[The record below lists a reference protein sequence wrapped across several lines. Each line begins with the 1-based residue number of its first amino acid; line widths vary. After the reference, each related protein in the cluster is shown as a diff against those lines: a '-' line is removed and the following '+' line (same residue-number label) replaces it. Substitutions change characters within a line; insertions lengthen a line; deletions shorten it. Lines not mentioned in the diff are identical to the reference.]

1 MSKHKRLHSI
11 TGKGKFAKFA
21 GFVGTH
27 YGLRRPA
34 PKAQTFGIMNE
45 EAPAGATNT
54 DEGKV
59 EKVLSVSTSYDNTN
73 MKEDAR

>member
-34 PKAQTFGIMNE
+34 PKSQTFVNLGKE
-45 EAPAGATNT
+45 TAPDADIIQGG
-54 DEGKV
+54 EG
-59 EKVLSVSTSYDNTN
+59 TQHDN
-73 MKEDAR
+73 

>member
-27 YGLRRPA
+27 YSPQL
-34 PKAQTFGIMNE
+34 KE
-45 EAPAGATNT
+45 KAPASSAKADGDGMEQTLT
-54 DEGKV
+54 GPV
-59 EKVLSVSTSYDNTN
+59 PSYDNTN